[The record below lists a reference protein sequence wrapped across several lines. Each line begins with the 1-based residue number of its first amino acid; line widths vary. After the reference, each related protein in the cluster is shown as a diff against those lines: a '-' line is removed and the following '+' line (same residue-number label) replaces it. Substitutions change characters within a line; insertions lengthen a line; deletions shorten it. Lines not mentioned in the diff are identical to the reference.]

1 MSSVGIENIA
11 PANNSPHGVEP
22 VKKGGSSSS
31 GSTSSLG
38 KKSSGSSVGGQSGR
52 KMLQTLQ
59 PSAKNQTLL
68 VGSDGVLRLASTD
81 KQDIKIY
88 QDPAGPMTSTPE
100 RKEPKSKLVQ
110 ATVKTQ
116 STETQVEDKDTA
128 QARAELLMYGAED
141 DLPVEYWRD
150 LAEKR
155 REALEVSLTENESLH
170 NSISLLEEENEKI
183 KEEAE
188 SYKTMAEKAS
198 ELADILKGVISD
210 GEEDEDDDSK
220 VNDEQE
226 SDSDSQEDSADK

>member
-1 MSSVGIENIA
+1 MG
-11 PANNSPHGVEP
+11 
-22 VKKGGSSSS
+22 
-31 GSTSSLG
+31 
-38 KKSSGSSVGGQSGR
+38 SGSSVGGQSGR

-68 VGSDGVLRLASTD
+68 VGSDGVLRLSSTD

-100 RKEPKSKLVQ
+100 RKEPKSKHVQ
-110 ATVKTQ
+110 ATVKSQ
-116 STETQVEDKDTA
+116 SAETQVEEKDTA
-128 QARAELLMYGAED
+128 QARAELLMYGAEE

-188 SYKTMAEKAS
+188 TYKSMAEKAH
-198 ELADILKGVISD
+198 ELASILKGIES
-210 GEEDEDDDSK
+210 EDDDEEDDKEDDNSK
-220 VNDEQE
+220 LSDEQQE
-226 SDSDSQEDSADK
+226 SDSDSQDSADK